1 VSGEPDLTEY
11 DQQLLRAHFH
21 MHWEERVEFNRACG
35 IRVPRWDPDGVEFQ
49 LPYRDDLSAHPGVF
63 HGGVLSALVDTCG
76 CGAVMAG
83 HDFRLG
89 SRLTTV
95 SLAVQYLSVAPGE
108 GAVADGRCTR
118 RGRNTHYAEVHVRSS
133 ETGKP
138 LAQGLVAVNISGHRA
153 DFAKILAAA
162 RRG

>member
-1 VSGEPDLTEY
+1 MSGEPDLTEH
-11 DQQLLRAHFH
+11 DQQLLRTYFH
-21 MHWEERVEFNRACG
+21 MHWEERVGFNRACG
-35 IRVPRWDPDGVEFQ
+35 IRVPRWDPDGVEFH
-49 LPYRDDLSAHPGVF
+49 LPYRDNLSAHPGIF

-95 SLAVQYLSVAPGE
+95 SLAVQFLSVAPDE

-118 RGRNTHYAEVHVRSS
+118 RGRRTHYAEVHVRSS

-138 LAQGLVAVNISGHRA
+138 LAQGLVALNISGHRA